1 MIFSFL
7 HFDDLST
14 FYRIK
19 LTREGNKLARSV
31 TDAEEWRS
39 AAAQVVERFFAQITY
54 LPMTNSEHSSA
65 EVTPSRAFIMVN
77 RVLPPVRSLQQFLF
91 VRFHLFATFL
101 PTIRHAKNVHVRT
114 SVRSGINKYFE
125 RLSNLCTVQ
134 SIQGMLGKKLR
145 NEFCR
150 SEKEISLYLFWRWF
164 FDDTSW
170 HVVQEKKFE
179 RSCTTL

>member
-14 FYRIK
+14 FYGIK

-77 RVLPPVRSLQQFLF
+77 RVLPPVRSLQQF
-91 VRFHLFATFL
+91 VTRKMSTFGRACVPEL
-101 PTIRHAKNVHVRT
+101 TNISNGSRICARYNRYRGCLEKN
-114 SVRSGINKYFE
+114 
-125 RLSNLCTVQ
+125 
-134 SIQGMLGKKLR
+134 
-145 NEFCR
+145 
-150 SEKEISLYLFWRWF
+150 
-164 FDDTSW
+164 
-170 HVVQEKKFE
+170 
-179 RSCTTL
+179 